1 MLARPRMNA
10 KPPRRAP
17 RSLRPALLTALTAL
31 SACASTYRD
40 WQDLGVRPQAF
51 QDIWDAVAEVS
62 TRHGMA
68 PHGRY
73 TDRGRGQFTS
83 RWREVTPGFGQSM
96 RQRVRAQLIEQKGE
110 DDAVLWQVRLCV
122 ERERVKDLGRSLQPR
137 EEDWSSDGQDQE
149 LEQII
154 VTQLRLRF
162 GDPLPG
168 STGPGFE
175 GAGFEG
181 AGSEGSE
188 AENSGS
194 RGPGSLGSRRR

>member
-1 MLARPRMNA
+1 MLARPRMNP

-17 RSLRPALLTALTAL
+17 SLLRRALFTALAVL

-51 QDIWDAVAEVS
+51 QDLWDAVAEVS
-62 TRHGMA
+62 TRHGMP
-68 PHGRY
+68 PHVRQ

-83 RWREVTPGFGQSM
+83 RWREVTPGFGQTM
-96 RQRVRAQLIEQKGE
+96 RQRVRAELIEQKGE
-110 DDAVLWQVRLCV
+110 ADAVVWQVRLCV
-122 ERERVKDLGRSLQPR
+122 ERERVKDLAHSLRPR

-168 STGPGFE
+168 STGPGAE
-175 GAGFEG
+175 GSGAEGRGFE
-181 AGSEGSE
+181 A
-188 AENSGS
+188 SGS
-194 RGPGSLGSRRR
+194 RGPGSMGSGRR